1 MVGILIAVRNF
12 TIAVLLAW
20 MGFSVAPDADKEKD
34 STVVAPNSNAIAF
47 IG

>member
-20 MGFSVAPDADKEKD
+20 MGFSLAPDADDKEE
-34 STVVAPNSNAIAF
+34 SGSIAPNSSAIAF

>member
-1 MVGILIAVRNF
+1 MFGILIAVRNF

-20 MGFSVAPDADKEKD
+20 MGFSLAPDSDKNDD
-34 STVVAPNSNAIAF
+34 STSGAPNNSALSF

>member
-1 MVGILIAVRNF
+1 MVGIFIAVRNF

-20 MGFSVAPDADKEKD
+20 MGFSLAPDADEKKD
-34 STVVAPNSNAIAF
+34 SAPSSSAIAF